1 MARPTIIFDLDGTLV
16 DTAPD
21 LIDTLNLIL
30 GREGLPPVDYD
41 QARGL
46 IGFGA
51 RRMIER
57 GLALSARSAPASE
70 IERMFADFI
79 AHYAGH
85 LADRSR
91 PFPGLLAAL
100 DMLASRGCRFAVC
113 TNKLERLSVRLLEA
127 LGLAGR
133 FAAICGSDTFGV
145 QKPDAGAVLGT
156 LRKAGGN
163 VSRTIMVGDSQTDI
177 AAAKA
182 ARIPV
187 VAVDFGY
194 TEIPVSQLAPDKII
208 SHFIDLPEAVAALLN
223 PATERASHRD
233 DTPLPCP

>member
-1 MARPTIIFDLDGTLV
+1 MSQPTIIFDLDGTLV

-30 GREGLPPVDYD
+30 GREGLPPVAYHE
-41 QARGL
+41 ARTL

-57 GLALSARSAPASE
+57 GLALSAKTVPSGE
-70 IERMFADFI
+70 IDRMFVDFI
-79 AHYAGH
+79 AHYSGH
-85 LADRSR
+85 IADRSR
-91 PFPGLLAAL
+91 PFPGLEAAL
-100 DMLASRGCRFAVC
+100 DLLAARGCRFAVC
-113 TNKLERLSVRLLEA
+113 TNKMERLSVQLLEA

-145 QKPDAGAVLGT
+145 QKPDARAVLST
-156 LRKAGGN
+156 LRKCGGAA
-163 VSRTIMVGDSQTDI
+163 SRALMVGDSQTDI

-182 ARIPV
+182 AGIPV

-194 TEIPVSQLAPDKII
+194 TETPVSELGPDKII
-208 SHFIDLPEAVAALLN
+208 SHFDDLPEAVAALLSL
-223 PATERASHRD
+223 ATEPARPRGNTLA
-233 DTPLPCP
+233 CP